1 MRIIRAI
8 TSHFLF
14 PLDVQ
19 LLRPPLVKDVRRFD
33 NSPRKMAFTYILTH
47 LKVKVSV
54 LINLSCATNV
64 AKDANST
71 AVCPTLS
78 LVEAKVQMF
87 EMNNIINYDALK
99 HTPPYR
105 YTYQA

>member
-1 MRIIRAI
+1 
-8 TSHFLF
+8 
-14 PLDVQ
+14 
-19 LLRPPLVKDVRRFD
+19 
-33 NSPRKMAFTYILTH
+33 MAFTYIR
-47 LKVKVSV
+47 VKVSA

-87 EMNNIINYDALK
+87 EMNNMINYDALK
-99 HTPPYR
+99 HTLPYR
-105 YTYQA
+105 YTCQV

>member
-19 LLRPPLVKDVRRFD
+19 LLLPPLVKDVRRFD

-54 LINLSCATNV
+54 LINLSCATNI
-64 AKDANST
+64 AKDTNST
-71 AVCPTLS
+71 AVYPTLS

-87 EMNNIINYDALK
+87 EMNNMINYDALK
-99 HTPPYR
+99 HTLPYR
-105 YTYQA
+105 YTCQA

>member
-19 LLRPPLVKDVRRFD
+19 LLLPPLVKDVRRFE
-33 NSPRKMAFTYILTH
+33 NSLRKMAFTYILTH
-47 LKVKVSV
+47 LKVKVSA

-87 EMNNIINYDALK
+87 EMNNMINHDALK
-99 HTPPYR
+99 HTLPYR

>member
-19 LLRPPLVKDVRRFD
+19 LLLPPLVKDVRRFD
-33 NSPRKMAFTYILTH
+33 NSPRKMAFTYIR
-47 LKVKVSV
+47 VKVSA
-54 LINLSCATNV
+54 LINLSCATKV
-64 AKDANST
+64 AKVANST
-71 AVCPTLS
+71 AVYPTLS

-87 EMNNIINYDALK
+87 EMNNMINYDALK

-105 YTYQA
+105 YTYRG

>member
-1 MRIIRAI
+1 
-8 TSHFLF
+8 
-14 PLDVQ
+14 
-19 LLRPPLVKDVRRFD
+19 
-33 NSPRKMAFTYILTH
+33 MAFTYIR
-47 LKVKVSV
+47 VKVSA

-87 EMNNIINYDALK
+87 EMNNMINYDALK
-99 HTPPYR
+99 HTLPYR
-105 YTYQA
+105 YTCRG